1 MPTIG
6 LVMTTYNEEKVIKRC
21 LESVLPYID
30 YYSIG
35 VDLKTTDNTKSII
48 EETLKDKTGVV
59 FDSPWRGF
67 ADARNQAFEHF
78 TWDVDWF
85 LIIDADMILHNID
98 MRFDK
103 NDLDNGES
111 GYLITINQNDTY
123 WNMNW
128 LVSGKYNWVWKGV
141 LHEYIECQDEIK
153 PITICR
159 NDLMTTHQG
168 DGGARPKDSAMFK
181 RDADVFL
188 NEMVKETDPFLIQ
201 RYTFYLA
208 QSYRDAGME
217 KESIIFYRLRA
228 RMGGWPEEVYLS
240 YYYAGRQSND
250 IEDYFHAMDVIPTRS
265 EALADILHK
274 AIEDDNMENINRGL
288 HYYDKVMEDN
298 LSWNTEGLFF
308 VDKITILHDWAAI
321 AMGKVG
327 RIEESKKMMLKL
339 YDEYLHNEDY
349 QNADRLK
356 NNLSLFKEQGF

>member
-85 LIIDADMILHNID
+85 LVIDADMFLVD
-98 MRFDK
+98 EGFDK
-103 NDLDNGES
+103 TSLNKDLT
-111 GYLITINQNDTY
+111 GYLITIRQGKTY
-123 WNMNW
+123 WDMNW
-128 LVSGKYNWVWKGV
+128 LVNADYDWHWRGI
-141 LHEYIECQDEIK
+141 LHEFLDCRDNIQTIEEKLQGLYWE
-153 PITICR
+153 
-159 NDLMTTHQG
+159 HGG

-188 NEMVKETDPFLIQ
+188 NALVDETDPFMVQ

-208 QSYRDAGME
+208 NSYRDAGMK
-217 KESIIFYRLRA
+217 KESIIFYRMRA
-228 RMGGWPEEVYLS
+228 KMGGWEQEVYLS
-240 YYYAGRQSND
+240 HFYAGRQSNNPH
-250 IEDYFHAMDVIPTRS
+250 DYLNAIHTLPTRCD
-265 EALADILHK
+265 AL
-274 AIEDDNMENINRGL
+274 IELIYYGIEKNNFEIINRGL
-288 HYYDKVMEDN
+288 HYYDEAVEENRIWD
-298 LSWNTEGLFF
+298 TEGLFF
-308 VDKITILHDWAAI
+308 SDRINDLYDWVSVG
-321 AMGKVG
+321 MSKVG
-327 RIEESKKMMLKL
+327 RIEDSKKLMLKL
-339 YDEYLHNEDY
+339 IDIYTKEEDF
-349 QNADRLK
+349 NSVERVK
-356 NNLSLFKEQGF
+356 NNLSLFPKEGN